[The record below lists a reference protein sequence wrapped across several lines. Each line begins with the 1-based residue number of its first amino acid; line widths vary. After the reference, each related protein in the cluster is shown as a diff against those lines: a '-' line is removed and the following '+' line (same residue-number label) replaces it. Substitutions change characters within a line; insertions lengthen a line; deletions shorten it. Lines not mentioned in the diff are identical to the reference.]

1 MSDTVTLPPPL
12 TGIPPSKTPATV
24 ERPAKVNWVSET
36 AVTLLIVVNVSPG
49 TLYVT
54 KSPVVTIPAKL
65 LPGLVK
71 VDLAAL
77 PVPAVPAVTWPA
89 SNDNI
94 LFAIRSPLNV
104 TTPTPDQLTEL

>member
-1 MSDTVTLPPPL
+1 M
-12 TGIPPSKTPATV
+12 I
-24 ERPAKVNWVSET
+24 EVS
-36 AVTLLIVVNVSPG
+36 VSPG

-54 KSPVVTIPAKL
+54 KFPVVTIPAKL

-71 VDLAAL
+71 VDLDAL

-89 SNDNI
+89 SNDNT
-94 LFAIRSPLNV
+94 LFGIRSPVNV